1 MEKAVRAILV
11 ILNVAHNGMRRYDR
25 TSRFSYDALSRLTS
39 ARYSDARGADS
50 HYDTSYTYD
59 LNGNITTLLR
69 NGLRSSYGP
78 QYGAID
84 DMEYE
89 YRGNRVTRITDRAD
103 DPVYYGANH
112 FIDGADEDEEYTYN
126 ANGNMTRDLNRG
138 IASVSYDL
146 NQRPRTIEFTGGGRT
161 DYLYDMDG
169 RKLGAQHTV
178 ATEPLAV
185 ASGAV
190 TARDYTYTF
199 TDYCGNLIY
208 EDFLLTRINL
218 ENGYIALRGDDGS
231 PLAEPHYHFFVRD
244 HLGNNRVDLD
254 LTAGAEFKQIAHYY
268 PFGLLMEGGLH
279 TGSQRWLFGGKEL
292 DRVSGL
298 DHYDF
303 DARAYDP
310 ATIRFTRPD
319 DLSEQYLPTSS
330 YAYCLNNPLRFIDLT
345 GRAVWELKQ
354 DGRFASQEVN
364 EEYDAI
370 RIVGTGAS
378 TPPEIKVDKN
388 SIIQFKAFDKEEHAN
403 IKDSFL
409 YMKVE
414 SSVGDA
420 VFEFLAENTT
430 VEWSNLSTGEK
441 QQTNHI
447 TTSHEESKEY
457 GLSMMMTA
465 FQESGTVKVNAI
477 VHSHPSNTPYP
488 SDADKDAAEYFN
500 SISGQQIQYK
510 LYLPGEKT
518 YIDYY

>member
-1 MEKAVRAILV
+1 M
-11 ILNVAHNGMRRYDR
+11 M
-25 TSRFSYDALSRLTS
+25 S
-39 ARYSDARGADS
+39 SDFA
-50 HYDTSYTYD
+50 Y
-59 LNGNITTLLR
+59 NTTDI
-69 NGLRSSYGP
+69 Y
-78 QYGAID
+78 
-84 DMEYE
+84 
-89 YRGNRVTRITDRAD
+89 
-103 DPVYYGANH
+103 
-112 FIDGADEDEEYTYN
+112 
-126 ANGNMTRDLNRG
+126 RG

-146 NQRPRTIEFTGGGRT
+146 NQRPCTIEFTGGGRT

-345 GRAVWELKQ
+345 GRDVWELKQ